1 MANKESEGKGAIGQ
15 TGQGNTSA
23 TQDPTKGYGI
33 EKEPMDLVKPQRDR
47 MAYQGA
53 TERPED
59 RKPRSEI
66 DGSKPKPRTDG
77 NDDSHGA
84 RNSANNGQRTIGR
97 RH

>member
-1 MANKESEGKGAIGQ
+1 MANKESDGKRGIGQ
-15 TGQGNTSA
+15 SGQGNTST
-23 TQDPTKGYGI
+23 TQDPTTGYGV

-66 DGSKPKPRTDG
+66 DGSKSPPRTHDNQANPTPRNGG
-77 NDDSHGA
+77 NPKM
-84 RNSANNGQRTIGR
+84 IGR

>member
-1 MANKESEGKGAIGQ
+1 MANKESDGKRGIGQ
-15 TGQGNTSA
+15 SGQGNTST
-23 TQDPTKGYGI
+23 TQDPTQGYGV

-66 DGSKPKPRTDG
+66 DGSKSPPRTNGDSQATPRNAG
-77 NDDSHGA
+77 NP
-84 RNSANNGQRTIGR
+84 GQRVIGR